1 MHVSLLEWC
10 VTVAVTLTVL
20 LVDIV
25 ILGRRPRVPQ
35 PRNCALAL
43 AAYIGLAVLF
53 GIGVWAHH
61 GARYGMQFFAGWLT
75 EYSLSVDN
83 LFVFLLIMTSFKVPR
98 RYQQEA
104 LLVGITLALCL
115 RGIFIGLGALAI
127 QQLSW
132 VFYLFGVFLLYT
144 GLRMARGGA
153 HVGGPADPDDLDGSA
168 DGADGADGAAN
179 AVVRFART
187 HLRAT
192 DRWAGLKLVVT
203 EGGRRVI
210 TPMFLV
216 VVALGTTDVIFA
228 MDSIPAV
235 YGLTREP
242 YLVFTAN
249 VFALMGLRQLF
260 FLLGH
265 LLGRL
270 VYLSRGLAF
279 ILAFIAVKMLLHA
292 LRSNDLPF
300 VHGGRPIPV
309 PEIPTWVSLV
319 VIVVTIVVTTVAS
332 IVRTRV
338 LART

>member
-1 MHVSLLEWC
+1 MNVSLLEWC
-10 VTVAVTLTVL
+10 VTLAVTLTVL
-20 LVDIV
+20 AVDIAV
-25 ILGRRPRVPQ
+25 IGRRPRVPS

-53 GIGVWAHH
+53 GAWVWSQH
-61 GARYGMQFFAGWLT
+61 GMSYGMQFFAGWLT

-83 LFVFLLIMTSFKVPR
+83 LFVFLLIMASFKVPKC
-98 RYQQEA
+98 YQQEA
-104 LLVGITLALCL
+104 LLIGITLALFL

-144 GLRMARGGA
+144 GIRMARGTV
-153 HVGGPADPDDLDGSA
+153 HEDEVD
-168 DGADGADGAAN
+168 N

-192 DRWAGLKLVVT
+192 DRWAGMKLMVV
-203 EGGRRVI
+203 EGGKRVI

-216 VVALGTTDVIFA
+216 AVALGTTDLVFA

-292 LRSNDLPF
+292 LHNNDLPF
-300 VHGGRPIPV
+300 LNGGRPIPV
-309 PEIPTWVSLV
+309 PEIRTWVSLV
-319 VIVVTIVVTTVAS
+319 VIAVTIVVTTVAS
-332 IVRTRV
+332 LVRTRM
-338 LART
+338 LARAAPRS